1 MLETVESILAS
12 TLDYAPPVV
21 LAALGGVLSERSGIA
36 NIALEGMMRFGAFFA
51 AAVTLWYHSPVLG
64 LAAGLAAGAAVG
76 LAHAWLCVRWRSD
89 QIISGVAL
97 NLVALGGV
105 TFLVEALFG
114 KPDTDPTET
123 VKVVHLAVL
132 ERVPLLRFLSG
143 HSVLAYAA
151 LLLPF
156 ALHFFFYGT
165 VAGLRVRAVG
175 EKPIAAETAGLAVS
189 RIRYACVVA
198 GGALAGLGGASLSV
212 STLDHFN
219 HHMPSGQGFMALA
232 AVVFGKWT
240 PLGAFGAAAFFAGSN
255 ALQISLSSS
264 TSPIAQA
271 IPKGAFAAL
280 PYVLTLVVLAGFVGR
295 TRPPGSV
302 GIPYD
307 PEAR

>member
-1 MLETVESILAS
+1 MLESVESIVGS
-12 TLDYAPPVV
+12 TIDYAPPVL

-51 AAVTLWYHSPVLG
+51 AAVTLQTHSP
-64 LAAGLAAGAAVG
+64 LAGVCAGLAAGAVVG
-76 LAHAWLCVRWRSD
+76 LIHAYLCVRWRSD
-89 QIISGVAL
+89 QIVSGVAL

-105 TFLVEALFG
+105 TFLVEAMFG
-114 KPDTDPTET
+114 KPDTDPSET
-123 VKVVHLAVL
+123 VRVIHIPAL
-132 ERVPLLRFLSG
+132 EQVPFLRALSG
-143 HSVLAYAA
+143 HSVLAYLA

-156 ALHFFFYGT
+156 ALHFFFYRT

-189 RIRYACVVA
+189 RIRYLCVVC
-198 GGALAGLGGASLSV
+198 GGALAGMGGASLSI

-240 PLGAFGAAAFFAGSN
+240 PLGAFGAATFFAGAN

-271 IPKGAFAAL
+271 IPSGAFAAL
-280 PYVLTLVVLAGFVGR
+280 PYILTLIVLAGFVKK